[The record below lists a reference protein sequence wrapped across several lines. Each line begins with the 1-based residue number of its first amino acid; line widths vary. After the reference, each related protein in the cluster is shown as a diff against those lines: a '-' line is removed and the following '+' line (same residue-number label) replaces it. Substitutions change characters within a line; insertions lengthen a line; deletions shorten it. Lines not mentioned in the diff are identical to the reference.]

1 MRKHILYWLG
11 YLLLLGGGIA
21 AVWTRLIPMQNT
33 TTFLM
38 ALFFLWNGCLLLLN
52 QNPIFHVEPKRYM
65 VICAV
70 SMLALGLVW
79 IPVSMHPQANQGWLQ
94 VVTGIPV
101 LLVLFA
107 AHQYYKKKGI

>member
-21 AVWTRLIPMQNT
+21 AVWTRLIPT
-33 TTFLM
+33 
-38 ALFFLWNGCLLLLN
+38 LLLN
-52 QNPIFHVEPKRYM
+52 QNPIFHVEPKRHM
-65 VICAV
+65 VIYGV
-70 SMLALGLVW
+70 SILALGLVW
-79 IPVSMHPQANQGWLQ
+79 IPISMHPQANQGWLQ
-94 VVTGIPV
+94 AVTGIPV

>member
-21 AVWTRLIPMQNT
+21 AVYIRLIPTQNT
-33 TTFLM
+33 TMFLL

-65 VICAV
+65 VIYAV
-70 SMLALGLVW
+70 SILILGLLW
-79 IPVSMHPQANQGWLQ
+79 IPVSVHPLANQGWLQ
-94 VVTGIPV
+94 AVTGIPI
-101 LLVLFA
+101 LLVIFA
-107 AHQYYKKKGI
+107 AHLHDRRNR